1 MNNKTTVQQLIDRLQ
16 QVQDKTLPIAITS
29 RTENGE
35 ADSFALP
42 QNIYTIITPAYNK
55 KYLVFSELP
64 PEEHNTL
71 TQKLLAIHHP

>member
-1 MNNKTTVQQLIDRLQ
+1 MNNKTTVQQLIDLLQ
-16 QVQDKTLPIAITS
+16 RVPDKSLPVAITCH
-29 RTENGE
+29 TEDGE
-35 ADSFALP
+35 SDSFALP

-55 KYLVFSELP
+55 KHLVFSELP